1 MDKRLFYVVGDFFAN
16 LIIGVIAGMISWAI
30 VSPAWNMW
38 CAMFAMMALGMVVG
52 LVLFFPVGIKLG
64 AMEAMIPAMY
74 TGMWAG
80 MVVGM
85 IGSMMPLPMHHAIEI
100 GAACGIAE
108 IIFIWIANSILRGVT
123 RQTKAR

>member
-1 MDKRLFYVVGDFFAN
+1 M
-16 LIIGVIAGMISWAI
+16 IAGLIAWAI
-30 VSPAWNMW
+30 VGPGWNMW
-38 CAMFAMMALGMVVG
+38 VAMATMMALGMVVG
-52 LVLFFPVGIKLG
+52 LVLFFPVAIKLG

-85 IGSMMPLPMHHAIEI
+85 MDAMMGLSMRHAIEM

-108 IIFIWIANSILRGVT
+108 IIFIWIANTILRGVT
-123 RQTKAR
+123 REGKAG

>member
-1 MDKRLFYVVGDFFAN
+1 LDKRLGYVVGDFFAN
-16 LIIGVIAGMISWAI
+16 LIIGIIVGMVSWWI
-30 VSPAWNMW
+30 VGPGWNMW
-38 CAMFAMMALGMVVG
+38 GAMFAMMALGMVLG
-52 LVLFFPVGIKLG
+52 LVLYFPVGSRLG

-85 IGSMMPLPMHHAIEI
+85 ISAMMPLSWQHAAQL

-108 IIFIWIANSILRGVT
+108 IIFIWIANTILRGII
-123 RQTKAR
+123 RQPKAN